1 MNIVMKGSRVRDK
14 RANVKRARL
23 VEAFFQCSLSGLLR
37 YDIAIPWGDELFTG
51 IIFLRGAAGVVY
63 MVCLPAQSGSWSR
76 ISPLPMDANW
86 GSGQIFRL
94 RIGTVQARVFR
105 IAEIM
110 CAYYQ

>member
-1 MNIVMKGSRVRDK
+1 MRDDGANI
-14 RANVKRARL
+14 KRARPI
-23 VEAFFQCSLSGLLR
+23 EAFFQRSLSGLLR
-37 YDIAIPWGDELFTG
+37 HDIAIPWGDELFIG
-51 IIFLRGAAGVVY
+51 MIFFGEAGVVY

-76 ISPLPMDANW
+76 ISPLLMDANR

-110 CAYYQ
+110 YAYYH